1 MKLFLRYLSS
11 HKKSI
16 AFFLLTGI
24 LFSVSFALY
33 HLPVMAALYPFL
45 LCLTVG
51 LVLLVIDFTGFKKKH
66 DLLSYLEQHTASLIQ
81 ALPQTDGIL
90 EEDYQALLRI
100 LQKEFQDAET
110 ASETRYQD
118 MIAYYTLWAHQIKT
132 PIAAMKLTLQYEDS
146 HLARQ
151 ISGDLFRIEQYV
163 EMVMMFLRLGSSSTD
178 YVIREY
184 ELTPILNQTIKKF
197 AGEFI
202 LRRLT
207 IHYEPVEATVLTDE
221 KWLSFVIE
229 QLLSNALKYTR
240 KGGITIRYD
249 AEKHTLHIEDTG
261 IGIAPEDLPRIFEN
275 GYTGYNGRR
284 DKKASGLGLYL
295 CKTIC
300 DKLNHTLSITS
311 TPDMGTEVS
320 LTFPVKLTEM

>member
-1 MKLFLRYLSS
+1 
-11 HKKSI
+11 
-16 AFFLLTGI
+16 
-24 LFSVSFALY
+24 
-33 HLPVMAALYPFL
+33 
-45 LCLTVG
+45 
-51 LVLLVIDFTGFKKKH
+51 
-66 DLLSYLEQHTASLIQ
+66 
-81 ALPQTDGIL
+81 
-90 EEDYQALLRI
+90 
-100 LQKEFQDAET
+100 
-110 ASETRYQD
+110 

-202 LRRLT
+202 LRKLT

-249 AEKHTLHIEDTG
+249 VEKHTTEKANDG
-261 IGIAPEDLPRIFEN
+261 IGIVPWIYKKAYDYYYAIWLAQQKNENKILINYIPEDREIVIPRPKAIP
-275 GYTGYNGRR
+275 YRR
-284 DKKASGLGLYL
+284 HLFSFLDES
-295 CKTIC
+295 
-300 DKLNHTLSITS
+300 
-311 TPDMGTEVS
+311 E
-320 LTFPVKLTEM
+320 E